1 MVGKIYVTYL
11 SVPGVPEQAEATMST
26 AVKDLESYTGEDTAD
41 FFYSYNS
48 NLADIYYALAESAEE
63 IDESDYKLAL
73 NYYQEV
79 IDQIQGKVN
88 VSDTSD
94 SASIKSYVQSYI
106 NNMCRMADIYGKLGD
121 HDNTVATYKAA
132 EDALGAGN
140 SNAVKVYSDHLN
152 YLYTYFESNQQDP
165 GKWTNAQKEEIL
177 AVYEA
182 GNKLDGISS
191 NPNWIKRSSTMEGL
205 SDGSIEKK
213 EETTTESS
221 SDTSEETGE
230 DNTDNGEE

>member
-1 MVGKIYVTYL
+1 MET
-11 SVPGVPEQAEATMST
+11 P
-26 AVKDLESYTGEDTAD
+26 VK
-41 FFYSYNS
+41 YSH
-48 NLADIYYALAESAEE
+48 
-63 IDESDYKLAL
+63 
-73 NYYQEV
+73 
-79 IDQIQGKVN
+79 
-88 VSDTSD
+88 
-94 SASIKSYVQSYI
+94 
-106 NNMCRMADIYGKLGD
+106 GKLGD
-121 HDNTVATYKAA
+121 HDNAVATYKAA
-132 EDALGAGN
+132 EDALGASN

-205 SDGSIEKK
+205 SNGSIEKK